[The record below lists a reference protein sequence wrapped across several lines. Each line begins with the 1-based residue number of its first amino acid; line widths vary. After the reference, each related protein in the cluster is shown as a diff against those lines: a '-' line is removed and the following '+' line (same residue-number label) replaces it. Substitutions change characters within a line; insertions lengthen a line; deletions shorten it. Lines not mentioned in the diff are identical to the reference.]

1 MEVKGIQGTI
11 TLDDDGWVTITK
23 TPLGSRPA
31 PMRFR
36 AVDVTATRFKPGT
49 TLINGYLQ
57 FHVPGSLAPGQ
68 GRSGKPDAGDPH
80 SLHIRKSANAAAEKL
95 IAAVEQARN

>member
-1 MEVKGIQGTI
+1 MQIKGIQGTI
-11 TLDDDGWVTITK
+11 DFDGEWVTITK

-36 AVDVTATRFKPGT
+36 AADVTATRFKPGSLLT
-49 TLINGYLQ
+49 NGYVQ

-68 GRSGKPDAGDPH
+68 RSNGRPDPGDPH
-80 SLHIRKSANAAAEKL
+80 SLHIRKGSNDEAEKL
-95 IAAVEQARN
+95 VAAVEQARS